1 MFSIACGIAIL
12 LGLKYC
18 NTWKQYFL
26 CATACYSAY
35 NFMLLPV
42 RLSVTQLGVS
52 QKRPATS
59 DRPAPNISH
68 FVWTTVSSFQWVR
81 LGGGELDQTLCVWV
95 PDTGG

>member
-52 QKRPATS
+52 QNK
-59 DRPAPNISH
+59 DRPHRTDRPQI
-68 FVWTTVSSFQWVR
+68 
-81 LGGGELDQTLCVWV
+81 
-95 PDTGG
+95 